1 MRIGDHSAHVA
12 ADAKLQPS
20 SARRAGGCFLHSAAT
35 LTKWLFL
42 QFSDHYSV
50 PGPEGGRL
58 PQSATTF
65 VIGTERKRRR
75 WLQFFTSRNVRA
87 RDARDAVLHQQERE
101 SL

>member
-12 ADAKLQPS
+12 ADGKLQPS
-20 SARRAGGCFLHSAAT
+20 SARRAGGRFLHSAAT

-65 VIGTERKRRR
+65 VIGPERKRRR
-75 WLQFFTSRNVRA
+75 WLRLFTSRDGLSRLS
-87 RDARDAVLHQQERE
+87 R
-101 SL
+101 SSSFFS